1 MKFLD
6 WISIFIIWKHSLH
19 GLLWAIYFTDAGIL
33 HESKKVLLA
42 KASEPIDIIV
52 EGSFTLLIP
61 VDCKAPS
68 QITSVPSLTT
78 YSSSHNEW
86 EALNSFFPS
95 RLYLTPYS
103 SLIAYLKSSSVASV
117 KKTSSIGFS
126 TLFNKNNRNDTADS
140 SCCECAKVNKAYN
153 FENSASFK
161 RAYSDFIIRQSPMSL
176 KSDSENRSES
186 DLALFCNKEESKAIA
201 FRDMPISA
209 NWKSSICSLKQSSVR
224 IGWR

>member
-6 WISIFIIWKHSLH
+6 WISIFTIWPHPPH

-33 HESKKVLLA
+33 HETKLLSA
-42 KASEPIDIIV
+42 NATEPIDIIV
-52 EGSFTLLIP
+52 EGSFTLSIS

-68 QITSVPSLTT
+68 QITSVPFLTT
-78 YSSSHNEW
+78 YSSSHDEK
-86 EALNSFFPS
+86 EAFNSFFPS

-103 SLIAYLKSSSVASV
+103 SSIAYLKSSSVASV
-117 KKTSSIGFS
+117 DRTSSIGFS
-126 TLFNKNNRNDTADS
+126 TLFNKNNRNDMADS
-140 SCCECAKVNKAYN
+140 SCCECAKMNNAYS

-161 RAYSDFIIRQSPMSL
+161 RAHSDFIIRHSPMSW

-201 FRDMPISA
+201 FRDIPISA
-209 NWKSSICSLKQSSVR
+209 NGKSSICSLKQSSVR
-224 IGWR
+224 NGWR

>member
-42 KASEPIDIIV
+42 NASEPIDIIV

-61 VDCKAPS
+61 VDRKAPS

-86 EALNSFFPS
+86 EASNSFFPS

-103 SLIAYLKSSSVASV
+103 SLIASLKSSSVASV
-117 KKTSSIGFS
+117 ERTSSIGFS

-140 SCCECAKVNKAYN
+140 SCCECAKRNKAYS

-161 RAYSDFIIRQSPMSL
+161 RAHSDFIIRHSPML
-176 KSDSENRSES
+176 WKSDSENRSKS
-186 DLALFCNKEESKAIA
+186 DLALFCNKEVSKAIA
-201 FRDMPISA
+201 FRDIPISA
-209 NWKSSICSLKQSSVR
+209 NGKSSICSLKQSSVR
-224 IGWR
+224 NGWR